1 MKKPLFSMKNS
12 RFEFKTKTFY
22 RYVFSYLMV
31 FLIPFSFVSFVWY
44 QTSTSSINEQIDL
57 SAKNQLLQ
65 VRSTLLDN
73 LGQFDLITTQ
83 MRYNHLLTEKMAT
96 HPFYSSETIKEIQ
109 RYKLNGTLIE
119 DVYLHFNEAPN
130 QLFSSNGFLDIS
142 TFIERRYDNF
152 LIDEKQLRQSL
163 ETTVP
168 MIQSVQQLDKE
179 NTLGLMFYIVPLTS
193 EDGVAYGSVMY
204 TMKMSDIQR
213 ILDTAIDEET
223 GKVFLLDNQN
233 RLVAASSEEDMPEF
247 MHQPSKLKTIL
258 TQETVK
264 NERDKFRIAVVKD
277 DDFGLTYLALT
288 NSNLALSEVK
298 SVQQGLLIVV
308 LLLLASGVAIVLFI
322 GKRQYKPIHE
332 LEKLMEEQVGRLAA
346 NDDLDSLDKIG
357 YQVAS
362 FLQENKELHQEIR
375 RQTPHAR
382 EQVLRKLL
390 MGRFKD
396 SKEITILLQAVD
408 VELYEEGYFVMLVDT
423 RMVTTETSIQNQEF
437 LMSFLD
443 EISGVGYQAYGSEML
458 STQAIALLVSFEK
471 GGQPSQIAKEIV
483 AKIVLENVVA
493 PAVGIGG
500 IVHEL
505 SMINHSY
512 IEGLA
517 ALEYQ
522 TLSGTSN
529 KILLYKDI
537 KYSKNN
543 EPGAYPVDE
552 QLKLRQSLQQGDLEI
567 ATETINEMV
576 EKGVREQQTVAG
588 LKLYSYYLLNS
599 VSTIGIEIVGEKF
612 YQEAEKVAEFS
623 NIFELQKGLLK
634 MSQKI
639 CQVVQQ
645 NPKNEESQLQ
655 KDIFAYLNTHYAS
668 REFSLESV
676 AEEFEVSVSYL
687 SRFIKKESGMT
698 FSKYIQDLR
707 LEKIKNDLIET
718 DAPIKD
724 IIAAAGYYDVSNYT
738 RKFKSIVGMTPG
750 QYREKNR

>member
-1 MKKPLFSMKNS
+1 MKKKTLSIKNL
-12 RFEFKTKTFY
+12 RFEFKSKTFY
-22 RYVFSYLMV
+22 RYVFSYLLV
-31 FLIPFSFVSFVWY
+31 FLIPFLFVSFVWY
-44 QTSTSSINEQIDL
+44 QTSTSSINQQIDL

-65 VRSTLLDN
+65 ARTTLRDN
-73 LGQFDLITTQ
+73 FSQFDLITTQ
-83 MRYNHLLTEKMAT
+83 MRYNSLLTEKMAT
-96 HPFYSSETIKEIQ
+96 HPYYSSQTTKEIQ
-109 RYKLNGTLIE
+109 AYKINSSVIE
-119 DVYLHFNEAPN
+119 DMYLHFNDAPDK
-130 QLFSSNGFLDIS
+130 LFSSKGYLDVS

-152 LIDEKQLRQSL
+152 LIDEQALRGAL
-163 ETTVP
+163 ATTVP
-168 MIQSVQQLDKE
+168 VIQSVQQLDKD
-179 NTLGLMFYIVPLTS
+179 NALGLMFYIVPLTT
-193 EDGVAYGSVMY
+193 EEGVIYGSVVY

-213 ILDTAIDEET
+213 WLDQKTA
-223 GKVFLLDNQN
+223 KVFLLDAKN
-233 RLVAASSEEDMPEF
+233 RLVAASTEEKMPAF
-247 MHQPSKLKTIL
+247 MNHPAELKQVL
-258 TQETVK
+258 SQETIRSGKDKYRVSVV
-264 NERDKFRIAVVKD
+264 RDE
-277 DDFGLTYLALT
+277 DFDLTYLALT
-288 NSNLALSEVK
+288 NSNSALSDVK
-298 SVQQGLLIVV
+298 AVQQGLLGIV
-308 LLLLASGVAIVLFI
+308 LILLASGIAIVFFI
-322 GKRQYKPIHE
+322 GKRQYKPIQE
-332 LEKLMEEQVGRLAA
+332 LEKLMEQQ
-346 NDDLDSLDKIG
+346 IG
-357 YQVAS
+357 NASSDEESYDIHNIGSQVAN

-396 SKEITILLQAVD
+396 SKEISVLMQAVD
-408 VELYEEGYFVMLVDT
+408 VNLYKAGYFVMLVDT

-443 EISGVGYQAYGSEML
+443 EISGVDYQAYGSEML

-471 GGQPSQIAKEIV
+471 GGQPSLIAKEIV

-522 TLSGTSN
+522 TLSGSSH
-529 KILLYKDI
+529 KILLYKEI
-537 KYSKNN
+537 KHSNKNDF
-543 EPGAYPVDE
+543 GGYPVDE

-576 EKGVREQQTVAG
+576 EKGVHEQQTLAG

-599 VSTIGIEIVGEKF
+599 ISTTGIEIIGKNF
-612 YQEAEKVAEFS
+612 YQEAEKIADFS

-634 MSQKI
+634 MSKQI
-639 CQVVQQ
+639 CQAVQD

-655 KDIFAYLNTHYAS
+655 KDIFTYLNTHYAS
-668 REFSLESV
+668 RDFSLESV

-687 SRFIKKESGMT
+687 SRFIKKESGVT
-698 FSKYIQDLR
+698 FSKYIQNLR
-707 LEKIKNDLIET
+707 LEKIKSDLVET
-718 DAPIKD
+718 DTPIKD

>member
-1 MKKPLFSMKNS
+1 MKKKTLSIKNL
-12 RFEFKTKTFY
+12 RFEFKSKTFY
-22 RYVFSYLMV
+22 RYVFSYLLV
-31 FLIPFSFVSFVWY
+31 FLIPFLFVSFVWY
-44 QTSTSSINEQIDL
+44 QTSTSSINQQIDL

-65 VRSTLLDN
+65 ARTTLRDN
-73 LGQFDLITTQ
+73 FSQFDLITTQ
-83 MRYNHLLTEKMAT
+83 MRYNSLLTEKMAT
-96 HPFYSSETIKEIQ
+96 HPYYSSQTTKEIQ
-109 RYKLNGTLIE
+109 AYKINSSVIE
-119 DVYLHFNEAPN
+119 DMYLHFNDAPDK
-130 QLFSSNGFLDIS
+130 LFSSKGYLDVS

-152 LIDEKQLRQSL
+152 LIDEQALRGAL
-163 ETTVP
+163 ATTVP
-168 MIQSVQQLDKE
+168 VIQSVQQLDKD
-179 NTLGLMFYIVPLTS
+179 NALGLMFYIVPLTT
-193 EDGVAYGSVMY
+193 EEGVIYGSVVY

-213 ILDTAIDEET
+213 WLDQKTA
-223 GKVFLLDNQN
+223 KVFLLDAKN
-233 RLVAASSEEDMPEF
+233 RLVAASTEEKMPAF
-247 MHQPSKLKTIL
+247 MNHPAELKQVL
-258 TQETVK
+258 SQETVRSGK
-264 NERDKFRIAVVKD
+264 DKYRVSVVRDE
-277 DDFGLTYLALT
+277 DFDLTYLALT
-288 NSNLALSEVK
+288 NSNSALSDVK
-298 SVQQGLLIVV
+298 AVQQGLLGIV
-308 LLLLASGVAIVLFI
+308 LILLASGIAIVFFI
-322 GKRQYKPIHE
+322 GKRQYKPIQE
-332 LEKLMEEQVGRLAA
+332 LEKLMEQQ
-346 NDDLDSLDKIG
+346 IG
-357 YQVAS
+357 NATSDEESYDIHNIGSQVAN

-396 SKEITILLQAVD
+396 SKEISVLMQAVD
-408 VELYEEGYFVMLVDT
+408 VNLYKAGYFVMLVDT

-443 EISGVGYQAYGSEML
+443 EISGVDYQAYGSEML

-471 GGQPSQIAKEIV
+471 GGQPSLIAKEIV

-522 TLSGTSN
+522 TLSGSSH

-537 KYSKNN
+537 KHSNKNDF
-543 EPGAYPVDE
+543 GGYPVDE

-576 EKGVREQQTVAG
+576 EKGVHEQQTLAG

-599 VSTIGIEIVGEKF
+599 ISTTGIEIIGKNF
-612 YQEAEKVAEFS
+612 YQEAEKIADFS

-634 MSQKI
+634 MSEQI
-639 CQVVQQ
+639 CQAVQD

-655 KDIFAYLNTHYAS
+655 KDIFTYLNTHYAS
-668 REFSLESV
+668 RDFSLESV

-687 SRFIKKESGMT
+687 SRFIKKESGVT
-698 FSKYIQDLR
+698 FSKYIQNLR
-707 LEKIKNDLIET
+707 LEKIKSDLVET
-718 DAPIKD
+718 DTPIKD

>member
-1 MKKPLFSMKNS
+1 MKKKTLSIKS
-12 RFEFKTKTFY
+12 LRFEFKTKTFY
-22 RYVFSYLMV
+22 RYVFSYLLV
-31 FLIPFSFVSFVWY
+31 FLIPFLFVSFVWY
-44 QTSTSSINEQIDL
+44 QTSTSSINQQIDL

-65 VRSTLLDN
+65 ARTTLRDN
-73 LGQFDLITTQ
+73 FSQFDLITTQ
-83 MRYNHLLTEKMAT
+83 MRYNNLLTEKMAT
-96 HPFYSSETIKEIQ
+96 HPYYSSQTTKEIQ
-109 RYKLNGTLIE
+109 AYKINSSVIE
-119 DVYLHFNEAPN
+119 DMYLHFNDAPDK
-130 QLFSSNGFLDIS
+130 LFSSKGYLDVS

-152 LIDEKQLRQSL
+152 LIDERGLREAL
-163 ETTVP
+163 ATTVP
-168 MIQSVQQLDKE
+168 VIQSVQQLDKD
-179 NTLGLMFYIVPLTS
+179 NALGLMFYIVPLTT
-193 EDGVAYGSVMY
+193 EEGVNYGSVMY
-204 TMKMSDIQR
+204 TMKMGDIQR
-213 ILDTAIDEET
+213 WLDQKTAR
-223 GKVFLLDNQN
+223 VFLLDAEN
-233 RLVAASSEEDMPEF
+233 RLVAASTEEKMPAFINHPAE
-247 MHQPSKLKTIL
+247 LKQVL
-258 TQETVK
+258 SQETVRAGK
-264 NERDKFRIAVVKD
+264 DKYRVSVVKD
-277 DDFGLTYLALT
+277 EDFDLTYLALT
-288 NSNLALSEVK
+288 NSNSALSDVK
-298 SVQQGLLIVV
+298 AVQQGLLGIVFV
-308 LLLLASGVAIVLFI
+308 LLASGIAIVFFI

-332 LEKLMEEQVGRLAA
+332 LEKLMEQQIGNATS
-346 NDDLDSLDKIG
+346 DDEAYDIHNIG
-357 YQVAS
+357 SQVAS

-396 SKEITILLQAVD
+396 SKEISVLMQAVD
-408 VELYEEGYFVMLVDT
+408 VNLYKAGYFVMLVDT

-443 EISGVGYQAYGSEML
+443 EISGVDYQAYGSEML

-471 GGQPSQIAKEIV
+471 GGQPSLIAKEIV

-505 SMINHSY
+505 SMVNHSY

-522 TLSGTSN
+522 TLSGSSH

-537 KYSKNN
+537 KHSNRN
-543 EPGAYPVDE
+543 DFGSYPVDE

-576 EKGVREQQTVAG
+576 EKGVREQQTLSG

-599 VSTIGIEIVGEKF
+599 VSTTGIEIIGKNF
-612 YQEAEKVAEFS
+612 YQEAEKIADFS

-634 MSQKI
+634 MSQQI
-639 CQVVQQ
+639 CQAVQD

-655 KDIFAYLNTHYAS
+655 KDIFTYLNTHYAS
-668 REFSLESV
+668 RDFSLESV

-687 SRFIKKESGMT
+687 SRFIKKESGVT
-698 FSKYIQDLR
+698 FSKYIQNLR
-707 LEKIKNDLIET
+707 LEKIKNDLVET
-718 DAPIKD
+718 DTPIKD